1 MRIVSSVTLHF
12 ERGRYRHGQIDS
24 NAVSPRDSDPVQLVA
39 TEPKKA
45 LTHDEEPPVVARM
58 VIEIRS
64 DGTRTIARGAAE
76 DALTGEKVAIEV
88 AGSTPLQ
95 LALSLMKTMATVPA
109 LARSAVKALRQGK
122 RDDD

>member
-1 MRIVSSVTLHF
+1 MAPHDD
-12 ERGRYRHGQIDS
+12 EPQ
-24 NAVSPRDSDPVQLVA
+24 RDLVA
-39 TEPKKA
+39 TPGAKGAIAK
-45 LTHDEEPPVVARM
+45 DDEPPVVARM

-95 LALSLMKTMATVPA
+95 LALSLIKTMATVPA
-109 LARSAVKALRQGK
+109 LARSAVKALRATPK
-122 RDDD
+122 KND

>member
-1 MRIVSSVTLHF
+1 V
-12 ERGRYRHGQIDS
+12 
-24 NAVSPRDSDPVQLVA
+24 ASDDETKRELVA
-39 TEPKKA
+39 EHVDPA
-45 LTHDEEPPVVARM
+45 PLSRERQRPDLTKEEEPPVVARM

-76 DALTGEKVAIEV
+76 DASTGEKVAIEV

-109 LARSAVKALRQGK
+109 LARSAMKALK
-122 RDDD
+122 R

>member
-1 MRIVSSVTLHF
+1 MASR
-12 ERGRYRHGQIDS
+12 EDD
-24 NAVSPRDSDPVQLVA
+24 ALVE
-39 TEPKKA
+39 TEPKQAIAK
-45 LTHDEEPPVVARM
+45 DEEPPVVARM

-76 DALTGEKVAIEV
+76 DASTGEKVAIEV

-109 LARSAVKALRQGK
+109 LARSAVKALALPKK
-122 RDDD
+122 R